1 MARDY
6 FIQNWSLIL
15 ISLAFLVSLRTTAFL
30 DKTFSNRMCLLIAS
44 VLLLSV
50 VVFFEFYFSEH
61 GIVWKGRPY
70 LTAVRYSA
78 MPFVDALILY
88 TLVKKLRKTLF
99 IPACILSIWNGWIFR
114 FEEDGT
120 FVRGPLG
127 LLPFIVPGTY
137 GSVLVYTLYKR
148 SNKQSIELI
157 PIAYFAFA
165 LGSGV
170 FLPFIFG
177 PVYSH
182 IFCTTIAIGLFTYY
196 LFSVLNLTK
205 KDSLTDLLNRQACY
219 GDMEIDPSGI
229 TALVSIDMN
238 GLKHI
243 NDTHGHVLRAG
254 GQVPPV
260 RLPHRRGR
268 VPHHL
273 PPRHRGGGPPA
284 DRPHQ
289 KERGRNAVQLRH
301 RLQLLGEPPEV
312 HQRNAE
318 GIRRRHVRRQG
329 RILPHRRHRPEK
341 KLSST
346 GRIPVLQ
353 FIIHNSSFLIP
364 CSPSLY
370 SSSRYVILSQ
380 NAE

>member
-1 MARDY
+1 MLMARDY

-50 VVFFEFYFSEH
+50 VVFFEFYLSEH

-99 IPACILSIWNGWIFR
+99 IPACILAVLCFLSIWNGWVFR

-243 NDTHGHVLRAG
+243 NDTHGHAAGDEALVSLALCFVQAAKSRQSVYRIGGDEFLIICRHGTEEEVL
-254 GQVPPV
+254 Q
-260 RLPHRRGR
+260 LI
-268 VPHHL
+268 
-273 PPRHRGGGPPA
+273 
-284 DRPHQ
+284 DRIKKNVAETPYSCAIGYSFSENHQ
-289 KERGRNAVQLRH
+289 KSISEMLRESDE
-301 RLQLLGEPPEV
+301 GMYAAK
-312 HQRNAE
+312 AE
-318 GIRRRHVRRQG
+318 YYRTAGIDRRR
-329 RILPHRRHRPEK
+329 
-341 KLSST
+341 
-346 GRIPVLQ
+346 
-353 FIIHNSSFLIP
+353 N
-364 CSPSLY
+364 
-370 SSSRYVILSQ
+370 
-380 NAE
+380 

>member
-50 VVFFEFYFSEH
+50 VVFFEFYLSEH

-99 IPACILSIWNGWIFR
+99 IPACILAVLCFLSIWNGWVFR
-114 FEEDGT
+114 FEEDVT
-120 FVRGPLG
+120 FIRGPLG

-196 LFSVLNLTK
+196 LFSIQGLTRT
-205 KDSLTDLLNRQACY
+205 DSLTRVLNRQACY
-219 GDMEIDPSGI
+219 AELETDPEGI

-238 GLKHI
+238 GLKEI
-243 NDTHGHVLRAG
+243 NDTHGHAAGDEALTTLALCFTQAAKAHQSVYRIGGDEFLIICRRSTPEEVLRLVERVRKNVSETEYTCAVGYSCAG
-254 GQVPPV
+254 E
-260 RLPHRRGR
+260 GR
-268 VPHHL
+268 KSVSEMMKESDEMMYAEKA
-273 PPRHRGGGPPA
+273 RHYQDIGV
-284 DRPHQ
+284 D
-289 KERGRNAVQLRH
+289 
-301 RLQLLGEPPEV
+301 
-312 HQRNAE
+312 
-318 GIRRRHVRRQG
+318 RRR
-329 RILPHRRHRPEK
+329 
-341 KLSST
+341 
-346 GRIPVLQ
+346 
-353 FIIHNSSFLIP
+353 N
-364 CSPSLY
+364 
-370 SSSRYVILSQ
+370 
-380 NAE
+380 

>member
-44 VLLLSV
+44 VLLLSL
-50 VVFFEFYFSEH
+50 VVFFEFYPSEH

-99 IPACILSIWNGWIFR
+99 IPACILAVLCVLSIWNGWVFR

-120 FVRGPLG
+120 FHRGPLG

-243 NDTHGHVLRAG
+243 NDTHGHAAGDEALVTLALCFMQAAKSRQSVYRIGGDEFLIICRHGTEEEVLQLIERIKKNVAETPYSCAIG
-254 GQVPPV
+254 YSFTEN
-260 RLPHRRGR
+260 
-268 VPHHL
+268 
-273 PPRHRGGGPPA
+273 
-284 DRPHQ
+284 HQ
-289 KERGRNAVQLRH
+289 KSISEMLRESDE
-301 RLQLLGEPPEV
+301 GMYAAK
-312 HQRNAE
+312 AE
-318 GIRRRHVRRQG
+318 YYRTAGIDRRR
-329 RILPHRRHRPEK
+329 
-341 KLSST
+341 
-346 GRIPVLQ
+346 
-353 FIIHNSSFLIP
+353 N
-364 CSPSLY
+364 
-370 SSSRYVILSQ
+370 
-380 NAE
+380 

>member
-50 VVFFEFYFSEH
+50 VVFFEFYLSEH

-99 IPACILSIWNGWIFR
+99 IPACILAVLCFLSIWNGWVFR

-182 IFCTTIAIGLFTYY
+182 IFCTT
-196 LFSVLNLTK
+196 
-205 KDSLTDLLNRQACY
+205 
-219 GDMEIDPSGI
+219 MIDPSGI

-243 NDTHGHVLRAG
+243 NDTHGHAAGDEALVSLALCFVQAAKSRQSVYRIGGDEFLIICRHGTEEEVL
-254 GQVPPV
+254 Q
-260 RLPHRRGR
+260 LI
-268 VPHHL
+268 
-273 PPRHRGGGPPA
+273 
-284 DRPHQ
+284 DRIKKNVAETPYSCAIGYSFSENHQ
-289 KERGRNAVQLRH
+289 KSISEMLRESDE
-301 RLQLLGEPPEV
+301 GMYAAK
-312 HQRNAE
+312 AE
-318 GIRRRHVRRQG
+318 YYRTAGIDRRR
-329 RILPHRRHRPEK
+329 
-341 KLSST
+341 
-346 GRIPVLQ
+346 
-353 FIIHNSSFLIP
+353 N
-364 CSPSLY
+364 
-370 SSSRYVILSQ
+370 
-380 NAE
+380 